1 MPRADG
7 VKWKRSMSSATIIV
21 LVLLVLLLAIPIGMY
36 NGLVSRRNAVDNSF
50 ASLDANLQK
59 RFDLVPNL
67 VATVQGYA
75 KHERAVFDEV
85 TRLRAQAHGASP
97 GARLQA
103 DSQMMPLVGQIMAV
117 AESYPQLK
125 ASDNFLH
132 LQRTLTELEEQISA
146 SRRSFNAAVNDYN
159 TSVQSFPSSLI
170 ANSFGFKTRDFF
182 ATEAAARV
190 APTMAGQF

>member
-1 MPRADG
+1 MNT
-7 VKWKRSMSSATIIV
+7 ATILV
-21 LVLLVLLLAIPIGMY
+21 LVVLFFLIVIPIGMF
-36 NGLVSRRNAVDNSF
+36 NGLVSRRNQVDNAF

-67 VATVQGYA
+67 VASVKGYA
-75 KHERAVFDEV
+75 SHERETLDEI
-85 TRLRAQAHGASP
+85 TRLRAQTQSGAGP
-97 GARLQA
+97 GARLEA
-103 DSQMMPLVGQIMAV
+103 DSQLAPLLKQMMFV
-117 AESYPQLK
+117 AEGYPQLK

-159 TSVQSFPSSLI
+159 TTLQSFPSSLI
-170 ANSFGFKTRDFF
+170 ANSFGFKERNFF

-190 APTMAGQF
+190 APNLSGQF

>member
-1 MPRADG
+1 MNTA
-7 VKWKRSMSSATIIV
+7 SIIF
-21 LVLLVLLLAIPIGMY
+21 LVVIFFLLLIPLGMY
-36 NGLVSRRNAVDNSF
+36 NGLISRRNAVDNSF

-75 KHERAVFDEV
+75 QHERSLFEEV
-85 TRLRAQAHGASP
+85 TRLRAQAQNGGTP

-103 DSQMMPLVGQIMAV
+103 DSQMAPLLGHIMAV
-117 AESYPQLK
+117 AEGYPQLK

-146 SRRSFNAAVNDYN
+146 SRRSFNASVNDYN
-159 TSVQSFPSSLI
+159 TTVQSFPSSLI
-170 ANSFGFKTRDFF
+170 AGSFGFKARDFF

-190 APTMAGQF
+190 APNLSGQF

>member
-1 MPRADG
+1 
-7 VKWKRSMSSATIIV
+7 MSTSTIIF
-21 LVLLVLLLAIPIGMY
+21 LVVIFFLLLVPLGMY
-36 NGLVSRRNAVDNSF
+36 NGLISRRNAVDNSF

-67 VATVQGYA
+67 VATVKGYA
-75 KHERAVFDEV
+75 QHERSVLDEI
-85 TRLRAQAHGASP
+85 TRLRAQAQSGGTP

-103 DSQMMPLVGQIMAV
+103 DSQMAPLLGQIMAV
-117 AESYPQLK
+117 AEGYPQLK

-146 SRRSFNAAVNDYN
+146 SRRSFNASVNDYN
-159 TSVQSFPSSLI
+159 TTVQSFPSSLI
-170 ANSFGFKTRDFF
+170 AGSFGFRTRDFF

-190 APTMAGQF
+190 APNLSGQF

>member
-1 MPRADG
+1 MNTT
-7 VKWKRSMSSATIIV
+7 TIFA
-21 LVLLVLLLAIPIGMY
+21 LVVTCLVVAVTLGIY
-36 NGLVSRRNAVDNSF
+36 NGLVARRNNVDNSL

-67 VATVQGYA
+67 VATVKGYA
-75 KHERAVFDEV
+75 THEREVLEEV
-85 TRLRAQAHGASP
+85 TRLRAQAQSGGTP

-103 DSQMMPLVGQIMAV
+103 DSQIAPLLGQIIAV
-117 AESYPQLK
+117 AEGYPQLK

-159 TSVQSFPSSLI
+159 TAVQSFPSSVL
-170 ANSFGFKTRDFF
+170 ANSFGFKARDFF
-182 ATEAAARV
+182 ATDAAARV
-190 APTMAGQF
+190 APNLSGQF